1 MELRLRLLLGD
12 LLSVRPRTKELFI
25 GHPLML
31 LALYYGW
38 RFRGGPVLLA
48 LGAIGQVSLINS
60 FAHMHTPIL
69 ITLIR
74 TGWGLGL
81 GIVLGLALLGLLH
94 LIRRKR

>member
-1 MELRLRLLLGD
+1 
-12 LLSVRPRTKELFI
+12 
-25 GHPLML
+25 ML
-31 LALYYGW
+31 LTLYYGW

-69 ITLIR
+69 ITIIR

-81 GIVLGLALLGLLH
+81 GIVLGLVLLGLLH
-94 LIRRKR
+94 LIRRNK